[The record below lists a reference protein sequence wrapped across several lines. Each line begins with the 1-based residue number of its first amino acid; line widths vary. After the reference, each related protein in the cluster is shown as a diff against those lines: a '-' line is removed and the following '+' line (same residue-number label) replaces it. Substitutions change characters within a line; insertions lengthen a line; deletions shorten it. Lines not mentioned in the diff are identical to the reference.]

1 MKIIPLIPRGYCKG
15 VVNAINIAKKCAIQ
29 YPNQPITVLGMIV
42 HNQYVVK
49 ALEQYNIKTLE
60 AKGKTRMELLDEINE
75 GVVLFTAH
83 GISDAVIE
91 KAKAKGLICVDASC
105 SDVILTK
112 KQVQQKIEEGY
123 HVLYIGKKGHPEA
136 EAIITSCNE
145 ITLISNQEEAQ
156 NLSIDKPK
164 LYLTN
169 QTTMSILEI
178 KDIIDIIQK
187 KYPHCLIEEEIC
199 NATRMRQ
206 EAVYNLKEADLLYV
220 VGDPHSNNS
229 TKLKSIALQNGIK
242 DVHLIETCHQI
253 KEEDL
258 KDKQIIAITAGA
270 STPTYLTQQVIQVLN
285 EYNETH
291 ILNIPEIDL
300 SKII

>member
-15 VVNAINIAKKCAIQ
+15 VVNAINIAKKCAIE

-60 AKGKTRMELLDEINE
+60 AKGKSRMELLDEINE

-83 GISDAVIE
+83 GISDEVIE
-91 KAKAKGLICVDASC
+91 KAKTKGLICVDASC

-242 DVHLIETCHQI
+242 EVHLIETCHQI

-258 KDKQIIAITAGA
+258 IDKQIIAITAGA

>member
-1 MKIIPLIPRGYCKG
+1 MKILPLVPRGYCKG
-15 VVNAINIAKKCAIQ
+15 VVNAINIAKECAKK

-60 AKGKTRMELLDEINE
+60 AKGKTRMELLDQINE

-83 GISDAVIE
+83 GISDAVIQ

-156 NLSIDKPK
+156 NLSINKPK

-178 KDIIDIIQK
+178 KEIIEIIQQ

-206 EAVYNLKEADLLYV
+206 EAVFNLKEADLLYV

-242 DVHLIETCHQI
+242 EVRLIETCHQI

-258 KDKQIIAITAGA
+258 KEKQTIAITAGA

-285 EYNETH
+285 EYSETH
-291 ILNIPEIDL
+291 LLNLPEIDL
-300 SKII
+300 DKII

>member
-15 VVNAINIAKKCAIQ
+15 VVNAINIAKQCAEQ

-49 ALEQYNIKTLE
+49 ALERLNIKTLE

-83 GISDAVIE
+83 GISEAVVQ
-91 KAKAKGLICVDASC
+91 KAQAKGLICVDASC
-105 SDVILTK
+105 SDVILTQ
-112 KQVQQKIEEGY
+112 KQVKQKINEGY

-136 EAIITSCNE
+136 EAIITSCSS
-145 ITLISNQEEAQ
+145 ITLISNQEDAKK
-156 NLSIDKPK
+156 LSIDKPK
-164 LYLTN
+164 LYCTN

-178 KDIIDIIQK
+178 KEIIEIIQE

-206 EAVYNLKEADLLYV
+206 EAVFNLKEADLLYV

-229 TKLKSIALQNGIK
+229 AKLKSIALQNGIK
-242 DVHLIETCHQI
+242 EVHLIETCHQI

-258 KDKQIIAITAGA
+258 KDKQIIAVTSGA

-291 ILNIPEIDL
+291 VLKLLEIDL
-300 SKII
+300 SKIL

>member
-15 VVNAINIAKKCAIQ
+15 VVNAINIAKKCAVE
-29 YPNQPITVLGMIV
+29 YPNTPITVLGMIV

-91 KAKAKGLICVDASC
+91 KAQAKGLICVDASC

-206 EAVYNLKEADLLYV
+206 EAVYNLKAADLLYV

>member
-1 MKIIPLIPRGYCKG
+1 MKILPLVPRGYCKG
-15 VVNAINIAKKCAIQ
+15 VVNAINIAKECAKK

-60 AKGKTRMELLDEINE
+60 AKGKTRMELLDQINE

-83 GISDAVIE
+83 GISDAVIQ

-156 NLSIDKPK
+156 NLSINKPK

-178 KDIIDIIQK
+178 KEIIEIIQQ

-199 NATRMRQ
+199 SATRMRQ
-206 EAVYNLKEADLLYV
+206 EAVFNLKEADLLYV

-242 DVHLIETCHQI
+242 EVRLIETCHQI

-258 KDKQIIAITAGA
+258 KEKQIIAITAGA

-285 EYNETH
+285 EYSETH
-291 ILNIPEIDL
+291 LLNLPEIDL
-300 SKII
+300 DKII

>member
-1 MKIIPLIPRGYCKG
+1 MKILPLVPRGYCKG
-15 VVNAINIAKKCAIQ
+15 VVNAINIAKECAKK

-60 AKGKTRMELLDEINE
+60 AKGKTRMELLDQINE

-83 GISDAVIE
+83 GISDAVIQ

-112 KQVQQKIEEGY
+112 KQVQQKIEKGY

-156 NLSIDKPK
+156 NLSINKPK

-178 KDIIDIIQK
+178 KEIIEIIQQ

-206 EAVYNLKEADLLYV
+206 EAVFNLKEADLLYV

-242 DVHLIETCHQI
+242 EVRLIETCHQI

-258 KDKQIIAITAGA
+258 KEKQIIAITAGA

-285 EYNETH
+285 EYSETH
-291 ILNIPEIDL
+291 LLNLPEIDL
-300 SKII
+300 DKII

>member
-1 MKIIPLIPRGYCKG
+1 MKILPLVPRGYCKG
-15 VVNAINIAKKCAIQ
+15 VVNAINIAKECAKK
-29 YPNQPITVLGMIV
+29 YPNQTITVLGMIV

-60 AKGKTRMELLDEINE
+60 AKGKTRMELLDQINE

-83 GISDAVIE
+83 GISDAVIQ

-156 NLSIDKPK
+156 NLSINKPK

-178 KDIIDIIQK
+178 KEIIEIIQQ

-199 NATRMRQ
+199 SATRMRQ
-206 EAVYNLKEADLLYV
+206 EAVFNLKEADLLYV

-242 DVHLIETCHQI
+242 EVRLIETCHQI

-258 KDKQIIAITAGA
+258 KEKQIIAITAGA

-285 EYNETH
+285 EYSETH
-291 ILNIPEIDL
+291 LLNLPEIDL
-300 SKII
+300 DKII

>member
-1 MKIIPLIPRGYCKG
+1 MKIIPLVPRGYCKG
-15 VVNAINIAKKCAIQ
+15 VVNAINIAKKCAQ
-29 YPNQPITVLGMIV
+29 DYPDTPITVLGMIV
-42 HNQYVVK
+42 HNEYVVR
-49 ALEQYNIKTLE
+49 ALEHLNIKTLE
-60 AKGKTRMELLDEINE
+60 TKGKTRIELLDEIQE

-91 KAKAKGLICVDASC
+91 KAKEKGLICVDASC

-112 KQVQQKIEEGY
+112 KQVQQKIKEGY

-136 EAIITSCNE
+136 EAIVSTSNQ
-145 ITLISNQEEAQ
+145 ITLIDSIQAAQTLTLNQ
-156 NLSIDKPK
+156 KR

-178 KDIIDIIQK
+178 SQIIEVIQA

-206 EAVYNLKEADLLYV
+206 EAVLQLENADLLYV

-229 TKLKSIALQNGIK
+229 AKLKNIALEKGIQQ
-242 DVHLIETCHQI
+242 VELIETCQDI
-253 KEEDL
+253 KLEHLEG
-258 KDKQIIAITAGA
+258 KEIIAVTAGA
-270 STPTYLTQQVIQVLN
+270 STPTYLTQQVIDVLKN
-285 EYNETH
+285 YDQTH
-291 ILNIPEIDL
+291 QLKLPDIEIERIL
-300 SKII
+300 

>member
-60 AKGKTRMELLDEINE
+60 AKGKTRLELLDEINE